1 MRGLKVVFL
10 ALCLALA
17 GAGAS
22 AADLRIGVASE
33 VTTLDPHFFHLTSN
47 TEIHKAIYSGLVT
60 QDADMKVV
68 PDLAISWRTIDD
80 THWEF
85 KLRPG
90 VVFHDGTPFTADDVV
105 FTYQRA
111 RNVPNSPGSFLQ
123 YLKHV
128 TKTVAVDPLT
138 VVVETDGPDP
148 ILLNELQ
155 NVWIVSRKNGTGAT
169 TADYNSGKAAIG
181 TGPYR
186 LAEWVPGDHITLRR
200 SEGYYGAK
208 PDWEQVTYRAITN
221 DAARTAALLSGDV
234 DLIASVPGN
243 DLDRVRANPK
253 LTVSTMQS
261 NRCFFWSVDVDRD
274 VSPQVTDTDGKPM
287 SKNPLKDVRVRRAMS
302 KALDRDALVSRV
314 MRGQGIPAAQFM
326 PDGVPGTSP
335 ALKPEAFDL
344 DGAKKLLAEAGYP
357 NGFGLTINST
367 NDRYID
373 NSAMTQ
379 AVAQMWTRLGLK
391 MIVNTLPKAVY
402 FPRAVKLEFSVLL
415 SGNSTDTSEPLSQL
429 TYLLGTYDAA
439 KGIGAGNYGRYS
451 SPALDKLLAT
461 ASVTLDDTR
470 RAALIAQAYD
480 LALGRDVA
488 VIPMLF
494 QITAW
499 GMRKDLA
506 YGGFPQDAT
515 VAALV
520 HAVRLKPAI
529 SSRPARRCRRSSG

>member
-1 MRGLKVVFL
+1 MRILKAICIAVY
-10 ALCLALA
+10 LALA
-17 GAGAS
+17 GLGAS

-33 VTTLDPHFFHLTSN
+33 ITTLDPHFFHLTSN
-47 TEIHKAIYSGLVT
+47 TEIHKGIYSGLVT
-60 QDADMKVV
+60 QDANMKVV
-68 PDLAISWRTIDD
+68 PDLAVSWRTLDD

-90 VVFHDGTPFTADDVV
+90 VTFHDGTPLTADDVV
-105 FTYQRA
+105 FTYERA

-128 TKTVAVDPLT
+128 TKTTAADPLT
-138 VVVETDGPDP
+138 VVVETDGLDP

-155 NVWIVSRKNGTGAT
+155 NVWIVSRKHGTGAT

-186 LAEWVPGDHITLRR
+186 LVEWVPGDHITLARFD
-200 SEGYYGAK
+200 GYYGPK
-208 PDWEQVTYRAITN
+208 PDWDKVTYRAITN

-234 DLIASVPGN
+234 DLIAAVPGT
-243 DLDRVRANPK
+243 DLANVRANTA

-261 NRCFFWSVDVDRD
+261 NRCFFWTVDVDRD
-274 VSPQVTDTDGKPM
+274 VSPLVTDNDGKPM

-314 MRGQGIPAAQFM
+314 MQGQGVAASQFM
-326 PDGVPGTSP
+326 PDGVPGTNP
-335 ALKPEAFDL
+335 NLKPEAFDL
-344 DGAKKLLAEAGYP
+344 TGAKKLLAEAGYP
-357 NGFGLTINST
+357 GGFGLTVAST
-367 NDRYID
+367 NDRYIND
-373 NSAMTQ
+373 AAMTQ

-391 MIVNTLPKAVY
+391 IIVSTLPKAVY

-429 TYLLGTYDAA
+429 NYLLGTFDPG

-451 SPALDKLLAT
+451 NPALDKLLAT
-461 ASVTLDDTR
+461 AGVTLDDGKQ
-470 RAALIAQAYD
+470 AALIAQAYE
-480 LALGRDVA
+480 LALGQDVA
-488 VIPMLF
+488 AIPMLF

-499 GMRKDLA
+499 GMRKGIA

-520 HAVRLKPAI
+520 HMEK
-529 SSRPARRCRRSSG
+529 

>member
-1 MRGLKVVFL
+1 MRALKIACL
-10 ALCLALA
+10 AVGMALA
-17 GAGAS
+17 GTGAQ

-68 PDLAISWRTIDD
+68 PDLAVSWRTIDD

-90 VVFHDGTPFTADDVV
+90 VVFHDGTPLTADDVV
-105 FTYQRA
+105 FTYERA
-111 RNVPNSPGSFLQ
+111 RSVPNSPGSFLQ

-128 TKTVAVDPLT
+128 TKTVASDPLT

-155 NVWIVSRKNGTGAT
+155 NVWIVSRKNGAGAT
-169 TADYNSGKAAIG
+169 TADYNSRKAAIG
-181 TGPYR
+181 TGPFR
-186 LAEWVPGDHITLRR
+186 VVDWVMGDHITLARFD
-200 SEGYYGAK
+200 GYFGPK
-208 PDWEQVTYRAITN
+208 PDWEKVTYRAITN

-243 DLDRVRANPK
+243 DLANVRANK
-253 LTVSTMQS
+253 ALTVSTMQS

-274 VSPQVTDTDGKPM
+274 VSPLVTDNDGKPM
-287 SKNPLKDVRVRRAMS
+287 SHNPLKDVRVRRGMS

-314 MRGQGIPAAQFM
+314 MLGQGVPASQFM
-326 PDGVPGTSP
+326 PDGVPGTSTK
-335 ALKPEAFDL
+335 LKPEAYDL
-344 DGAKKLLAEAGYP
+344 EGAKKLLAEAGYP
-357 NGFGLTINST
+357 NGFGLTIAST
-367 NDRYID
+367 NDRYIND
-373 NSAMTQ
+373 ATMTQ
-379 AVAQMWTRLGLK
+379 AVGQMWSRVGLK
-391 MIVNTLPKAVY
+391 ITVNTLPKAVY

-429 TYLLGTYDAA
+429 NYLLGTFDAA

-451 SPALDKLLAT
+451 NPALDKLLAT
-461 ASVTLDDTR
+461 ASVTLDDGK
-470 RAALIAQAYD
+470 RAALIAEAYD
-480 LALGRDVA
+480 LALGQDVA
-488 VIPMLF
+488 AIPMLF

-499 GMRKDLA
+499 GMRKGIA

-520 HAVRLKPAI
+520 HMVK
-529 SSRPARRCRRSSG
+529 

>member
-1 MRGLKVVFL
+1 MHGLKIVCL
-10 ALCLALA
+10 AVGMALA
-17 GAGAS
+17 GVGAS

-90 VVFHDGTPFTADDVV
+90 VVFHDGTPLTADDIV
-105 FTYQRA
+105 FTYDRA
-111 RNVPNSPGSFLQ
+111 RSVPNSPGSFLQ

-128 TKTVAVDPLT
+128 TKTVASDPLT

-155 NVWIVSRKNGTGAT
+155 NVWIVSRKNGEGAT
-169 TADYNSGKAAIG
+169 TADYNSRKAAIG

-186 LAEWVPGDHITLRR
+186 VVDWIMGDHITLARFD
-200 SEGYYGAK
+200 GYFGPK
-208 PDWEQVTYRAITN
+208 PDWEKVTYRAITN

-243 DLDRVRANPK
+243 DLANVRANNA
-253 LTVSTMQS
+253 LSVSTMQS

-274 VSPQVTDTDGKPM
+274 VSPLVTDNDGKPM

-314 MRGQGIPAAQFM
+314 MLGQGVPASQFM
-326 PDGVPGTSP
+326 PDGVPGTS
-335 ALKPEAFDL
+335 ARLKPEAYDL
-344 DGAKKLLAEAGYP
+344 EGAKKLLAEAGYP
-357 NGFGLTINST
+357 NGFGLTVAST
-367 NDRYID
+367 NDRYIND
-373 NSAMTQ
+373 AAMTQ
-379 AVAQMWTRLGLK
+379 AVGQMWSRLGLK
-391 MIVNTLPKAVY
+391 ITVNTLPKAVY

-429 TYLLGTYDAA
+429 NYLLGTFDAS

-451 SPALDKLLAT
+451 NPALDKLLAT
-461 ASVTLDDTR
+461 ASVTLDDGK
-470 RAALIAQAYD
+470 RAALVAEAYE
-480 LALGRDVA
+480 LALGQDVA
-488 VIPMLF
+488 AIPMLF

-499 GMRKDLA
+499 GMRKGIS

-520 HAVRLKPAI
+520 HMVK
-529 SSRPARRCRRSSG
+529 

>member
-1 MRGLKVVFL
+1 MRGLKAICL
-10 ALCLALA
+10 AVGLALA
-17 GAGAS
+17 CGRAP

-47 TEIHKAIYSGLVT
+47 TEIHKALYSGLVT

-68 PDLAISWRTIDD
+68 PDLAVSWRTIDD

-90 VVFHDGTPFTADDVV
+90 VIFHDGTPLTADDVV
-105 FTYQRA
+105 FTYERA

-128 TKTVAVDPLT
+128 TKTTAADPLT

-155 NVWIVSRKNGTGAT
+155 NVWIVSRKNGAGAT
-169 TADYNSGKAAIG
+169 TSDYNSGKAAIG

-186 LAEWVPGDHITLRR
+186 LADWVQGDHITLRR
-200 SEGYYGAK
+200 FDGYFGAK
-208 PDWEQVTYRAITN
+208 PDWDTVTYRAIVN

-243 DLDRVRANPK
+243 DLANVRANPA

-261 NRCFFWSVDVDRD
+261 NRCFFWTIDVDRD
-274 VSPQVTDTDGKPM
+274 VSPLVTDNDGKPL

-314 MRGQGIPAAQFM
+314 MQGQGVAASQFM

-335 ALKPEAFDL
+335 NLKPDTYDLEA
-344 DGAKKLLAEAGYP
+344 ARKLLAEAGYP
-357 NGFGLTINST
+357 NGFGLTIAST
-367 NDRYID
+367 NDRYIND
-373 NSAMTQ
+373 AAMTQ
-379 AVAQMWTRLGLK
+379 AVGQMWSRLGLK
-391 MIVNTLPKAVY
+391 ITVSTFPKAVY
-402 FPRAVKLEFSVLL
+402 FPRAVKLEYSVLL

-429 TYLLGTYDAA
+429 TYLLGTFDAS

-451 SPALDKLLAT
+451 NPSLDKILAT
-461 ASVTLDDTR
+461 ASVTLDDGK
-470 RAALIAQAYD
+470 RAALIAQAYE
-480 LALGRDVA
+480 LALGQDVA
-488 VIPMLF
+488 AIPMLF

-499 GMRKDLA
+499 GMRKGIS

-520 HAVRLKPAI
+520 HVVK
-529 SSRPARRCRRSSG
+529 

>member
-1 MRGLKVVFL
+1 MHGLKAICL
-10 ALCLALA
+10 ALCMAFA
-17 GAGAS
+17 GGGAT

-68 PDLAISWRTIDD
+68 PDLAVSWRTIDD

-85 KLRPG
+85 RVRPG
-90 VVFHDGTPFTADDVV
+90 VVFHDGTPLTADDIV
-105 FTYQRA
+105 FTYERA
-111 RNVPNSPGSFLQ
+111 RGVPNSPGSFLQ

-128 TKTVAVDPLT
+128 TKTMAAGPLT

-155 NVWIVSRKNGTGAT
+155 NVWIVSRKNGAGAT
-169 TADYNSGKAAIG
+169 TADYNSRKAAIG

-186 LAEWVPGDHITLRR
+186 VAEWVQGDHITLQRFD
-200 SEGYYGAK
+200 GYFGAA
-208 PDWEQVTYRAITN
+208 PDWESVTYRAIVN
-221 DAARTAALLSGDV
+221 DAARTASLLSGDV

-243 DLDRVRANPK
+243 DLANVRANQA

-261 NRCFFWSVDVDRD
+261 NRCFFWTVDVDRD
-274 VSPQVTDTDGKPM
+274 VSPMITAADGTAM

-314 MRGQGIPAAQFM
+314 MQGQGVAASQFM
-326 PDGVPGTSP
+326 PNGVPGTSTN
-335 ALKPEAFDL
+335 LKPETYDL
-344 DGAKKLLAEAGYP
+344 EGAKKLLAEAGYP
-357 NGFGLTINST
+357 NGFGLTVAST
-367 NDRYID
+367 NDRYIND
-373 NSAMTQ
+373 AAMTQ
-379 AVAQMWTRLGLK
+379 AVGQMWSRLGLK
-391 MIVNTLPKAVY
+391 ITVNTLPKAVY

-429 TYLLGTYDAA
+429 TYLLGTFDAS

-451 SPALDKLLAT
+451 NPALDKLLAT
-461 ASVTLDDTR
+461 ASVTLDDGK
-470 RAALIAQAYD
+470 RAALIAQAYE
-480 LALGRDVA
+480 LALGQDVA
-488 VIPMLF
+488 AIPMLF

-499 GMRKDLA
+499 GMRKGVS

-520 HAVRLKPAI
+520 HKVK
-529 SSRPARRCRRSSG
+529 

>member
-1 MRGLKVVFL
+1 MTLCT
-10 ALCLALA
+10 ALMSPCV
-17 GAGAS
+17 S

-47 TEIHKAIYSGLVT
+47 TEIHKGIYSGLVT
-60 QDADMKVV
+60 QDATMKVV
-68 PDLAISWRTIDD
+68 PDLAVSWRTLDD

-90 VVFHDGTPFTADDVV
+90 VTFHDGTPLTSDDVV
-105 FTYQRA
+105 FTYERA
-111 RNVPNSPGSFLQ
+111 RAVPNSPGSFLQ

-128 TKTVAVDPLT
+128 TKTLAIDPLT

-148 ILLNELQ
+148 IVLNELQ

-186 LAEWVPGDHITLRR
+186 LAEWVPGDHITLARFD
-200 SEGYYGAK
+200 GYYGAK
-208 PDWEQVTYRAITN
+208 PDWEKVTYRAISN

-243 DLDRVRANPK
+243 DLVNVRANQA

-274 VSPQVTDTDGKPM
+274 VSPLVTDTDGKPLA
-287 SKNPLKDVRVRRAMS
+287 KNPLRDVRVRRAMS

-314 MRGQGIPAAQFM
+314 MLGQGVPASQFM
-326 PDGVPGTSP
+326 PDGVPGTS
-335 ALKPEAFDL
+335 ATLKPEAYDL
-344 DGAKKLLAEAGYP
+344 EGAKKLLAEAGYP
-357 NGFGLTINST
+357 NGFGLTVAST
-367 NDRYID
+367 NDRYIND
-373 NSAMTQ
+373 ALLTQ
-379 AVAQMWTRLGLK
+379 AVGQMWSRLGLK
-391 MIVNTLPKAVY
+391 IIVSTLPKAVY

-429 TYLLGTYDAA
+429 NYLLGTFDAS

-451 SPALDKLLAT
+451 NPALDKLLAT
-461 ASVTLDDTR
+461 AGVTLDDGK
-470 RAALIAQAYD
+470 RAALIAQSYE
-480 LALGRDVA
+480 LALGQDVA
-488 VIPMLF
+488 AIPMLF

-499 GMRKDLA
+499 GMRKGIT

-520 HAVRLKPAI
+520 HMGK
-529 SSRPARRCRRSSG
+529 

>member
-1 MRGLKVVFL
+1 MRTLL
-10 ALCLALA
+10 AICFAAGMTFA
-17 GAGAS
+17 GAGAL

-47 TEIHKAIYSGLVT
+47 TEIHKGIYSGLVT

-68 PDLAISWRTIDD
+68 ADLAVTWRTLDD

-90 VVFHDGTPFTADDVV
+90 VTFHDGTPLTADDIV
-105 FTYQRA
+105 FTYERA
-111 RNVPNSPGSFLQ
+111 RAVPNSPGSFLQ

-128 TKTVAVDPLT
+128 TKTTAADPLT

-155 NVWIVSRKNGTGAT
+155 NVWIVSRGHGAGAT

-186 LAEWVPGDHITLRR
+186 LAAWVPGDHITLARFD
-200 SEGYYGAK
+200 GYYGTK
-208 PDWEQVTYRAITN
+208 PDWQTVTYRAIVN

-234 DLIASVPGN
+234 DLIAAVPGN
-243 DLDRVRANPK
+243 DLDRVRGDKA

-274 VSPQVTDTDGKPM
+274 VSPLVTDSDGKPM
-287 SKNPLKDVRVRRAMS
+287 AKNPLKDVRVRRALS

-314 MRGQGIPAAQFM
+314 MQGQGVPASQFM
-326 PDGVPGTSP
+326 PDGVPGTS
-335 ALKPEAFDL
+335 AKLKPELFDL
-344 DGAKKLLAEAGYP
+344 PGAKRLLAEAGYP
-357 NGFGLTINST
+357 NGFGLTVAST
-367 NDRYID
+367 NDRYIND
-373 NSAMTQ
+373 AAMTQ

-391 MIVNTLPKAVY
+391 MIVSTLPKAVY

-429 TYLLGTYDAA
+429 NYLLGTFDAG

-451 SPALDKLLAT
+451 NPALDKLLA
-461 ASVTLDDTR
+461 AAAVTLDDAK
-470 RAALIAQAYD
+470 RAALIAQAYEQ
-480 LALGRDVA
+480 ALGDEVA
-488 VIPMLF
+488 AIPMLF

-499 GMRKDLA
+499 GMRKGIA

-520 HAVRLKPAI
+520 HKVN
-529 SSRPARRCRRSSG
+529 

>member
-1 MRGLKVVFL
+1 MRILGWVALVVCMGF
-10 ALCLALA
+10 A

-60 QDADMKVV
+60 QDANMKVV
-68 PDLAISWRTIDD
+68 PDLAVSWRTIDD

-90 VVFHDGTPFTADDVV
+90 VTFQDGTPLTADDVV

-111 RNVPNSPGSFLQ
+111 RSVPNSPGSFLQ

-138 VVVETDGPDP
+138 VEVETDGIDP

-155 NVWIVSRKNGTGAT
+155 NVWIVSRKNGENAT

-186 LAEWVPGDHITLRR
+186 LIEWVPGDHITLARFDN
-200 SEGYYGAK
+200 YYGPK
-208 PDWEQVTYRAITN
+208 PEWDKVTYRAITN

-243 DLDRVRANPK
+243 DLPTVRANK
-253 LTVSTMQS
+253 ALTVTTMQS

-274 VSPQVTDTDGKPM
+274 NSPLVTDDDGKPM
-287 SKNPLKDVRVRRAMS
+287 TKNPLKDVRVRRAMS
-302 KALDRDALVSRV
+302 KALDRNALVSRV
-314 MRGQGIPAAQFM
+314 MQGQGVAASQFM
-326 PDGVPGTSP
+326 PDGVPGTDP
-335 ALKPEAFDL
+335 KLKPEAFDL
-344 DGAKKLLAEAGYP
+344 PGAKKLLTEAGYP
-357 NGFGLTINST
+357 HGFGLTVAST
-367 NDRYID
+367 NDRYIND
-373 NSAMTQ
+373 AAMTQ

-391 MIVNTLPKAVY
+391 ITVSTLPKAVY

-429 TYLLGTYDAA
+429 NYVLGTFDAS

-451 SPALDKLLAT
+451 NPAFDKLLAT
-461 ASVTLDDTR
+461 AGVTLDDGK

-480 LALGRDVA
+480 LALGHDVA
-488 VIPMLF
+488 AIPMLF

-499 GMRKDLA
+499 GMRKGLT

-520 HAVRLKPAI
+520 HTVK
-529 SSRPARRCRRSSG
+529 